1 MRQSRIVAL
10 LATGALVLAASA
22 CGPSSSPA
30 ALTRPVGL
38 QLPISR
44 DTAPAATT
52 TTTLPPATTAPPT
65 TALPTTIVPAPGWSV
80 PLATLPPGGGFTSVS
95 CISDTFCIAAGGGA
109 NQSDASGTVGAGQ
122 TQSWDGQA
130 WSNPSVYFPPPAAG
144 SNGSAPSPIMPAIT
158 CIGGPFCAIVDGSGF
173 VSNGDGTNWITPVPL
188 KPAPRLAANSA
199 DPGTGHAGSR
209 YAAVSCTS
217 SKFCTIVDNTGN
229 AYAWENG
236 SWLAP
241 QAFGTG
247 PGGTS
252 AIYATGRVGVS
263 CATPSACTAVVGTAV
278 LDWSGRTWSEEA
290 APWSTTLPGSSAS
303 TSINGD
309 PTAISCPTSTLC
321 VIVNGSDV
329 SYRNGSATW
338 SPAQSVDPGG
348 TLDSIS
354 CPQMTYCMAADAN
367 GSIVTWDGTS
377 WAAPIR
383 AIPAATNYTGIGTSV
398 SCSSAGF
405 CMVINGDGDYATF
418 SDSTVG

>member
-1 MRQSRIVAL
+1 VHPSRIVVL
-10 LATGALVLAASA
+10 VATGPLVLAATA
-22 CGPSSSPA
+22 CGTSSSPA

-38 QLPISR
+38 QLPITR

-52 TTTLPPATTAPPT
+52 TTTPTVPPATTVAPT
-65 TALPTTIVPAPGWSV
+65 TSAPRPIGAAPGWSV
-80 PLATLPPGGGFTSVS
+80 PLDTLPPGGGFTSVS

-109 NQSDASGTVGAGQ
+109 NFGDTSGTVGAGQ

-130 WSNPSVYFPPPAAG
+130 WSNPSVYFPPPATG
-144 SNGSAPSPIMPAIT
+144 SGPSPMMPAIT

-188 KPAPRLAANSA
+188 KPAVPRAADSA
-199 DPGTGHAGSR
+199 DPGSGHPGSR

-217 SKFCTIVDNTGN
+217 NKFCAIVDNTGD

-236 SWLAP
+236 SWMAP

-247 PGGTS
+247 SGGN
-252 AIYATGRVGVS
+252 AALYASGRVGVS

-278 LDWSGRTWSEEA
+278 LEWNGKTWSEEA
-290 APWSTTLPGSSAS
+290 APWSPTLPGSPGS
-303 TSINGD
+303 TSINGN
-309 PTAISCPTSTLC
+309 PTAISCPTSTRC
-321 VIVNGSDV
+321 AIVNGSGV
-329 SYRNGSATW
+329 SYQNSSPAW
-338 SPAQSVDPGG
+338 SPVQTIDSGG

-354 CPQMTYCMAADAN
+354 CPRVSFCMAADAN
-367 GSIVTWDGTS
+367 GAIVTWDGTR
-377 WAAPIR
+377 WAAPVEV
-383 AIPAATNYTGIGTSV
+383 IPAATNYTGIGTSV
-398 SCSSAGF
+398 SCSSADF